1 LYNATTMTALLNNE
15 VYDQLKSEGY
25 KYLVLDTVER
35 DSVSKPLFTFKPYKE
50 MPEASSRQSIMLIED
65 QMFSY
70 IAYGV
75 VQHIDIQVT
84 V

>member
-1 LYNATTMTALLNNE
+1 MTAKLNTE

-25 KYLVLDTVER
+25 KYLVLDKVER
-35 DSVSKPLFTFKPYKE
+35 HSVPKPVFIFKLFKE
-50 MPEASSRQSIMLIED
+50 MPEASSKQSIMLIED

-75 VQHIDIQVT
+75 VQHVDIQVML
-84 V
+84 